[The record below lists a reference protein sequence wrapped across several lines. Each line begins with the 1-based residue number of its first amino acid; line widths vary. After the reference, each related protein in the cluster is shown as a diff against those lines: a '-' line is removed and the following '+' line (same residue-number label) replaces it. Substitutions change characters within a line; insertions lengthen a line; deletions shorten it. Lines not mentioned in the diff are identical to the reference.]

1 VTRRGFLGA
10 AAASAAQD
18 ASFSWPA
25 GKRAAISLTFDD
37 ARLSQVDSGLAL
49 LDRAGAKATFYL
61 TGRNIERRL
70 DGWKRAA
77 GSGHEMANHSQTHP
91 CTGNYRFSAGNA
103 LEDYTL
109 ERMERDLDTASAEIE
124 RLLGVKPVS
133 FAYPCG
139 LKFVGRGQA
148 TRSYVPLVARRFLT
162 GRGYLDEAPNDPAVC
177 DLAQLMGTAFDGLGF
192 AEMEKLVSAA
202 AQEGRWI
209 VFVGHDIGKP
219 ARQTTDAAALE
230 QLCRFAKDPANGI
243 WIETVAAIA
252 KYVDSQ
258 RRRLKSA

>member
-1 VTRRGFLGA
+1 VTRRVFLGGGA
-10 AAASAAQD
+10 AALAAESAVFA
-18 ASFSWPA
+18 WPA
-25 GKRAAISLTFDD
+25 GKRAAVSLTFDD
-37 ARLSQVDSGLAL
+37 ARLSQVDSGIAL
-49 LDRAGAKATFYL
+49 LDRAGVKATFYL
-61 TGRNIERRL
+61 TAKNIGRRL

-77 GSGHEMANHSQTHP
+77 ASGHEMANHSQSHP
-91 CTGNYRFSAGNA
+91 CTANYRFSAENA
-103 LEDYTL
+103 LENYTL
-109 ERMERDLDTASAEIE
+109 ERMERELDSASADIE

-139 LKFVGRGQA
+139 QKFVGRGEN

-162 GRGYLDEAPNDPAVC
+162 GRGYLDEMPNDPAAC
-177 DLAQLMGTAFDGLGF
+177 DLAQLMGTAFDALGF
-192 AEMEKLVSAA
+192 ADMEKLVSAA

-243 WIETVAAIA
+243 WIDTVAAIG
-252 KYVDSQ
+252 KYIDGQ
-258 RRRLKSA
+258 RKRASG